1 MNNKVFVKILV
12 PEIDKEF
19 DVYLPISKKIGN
31 IINLLTKAICEITN
45 NEIEITNTNRL
56 YNAKTKELYESDVTL
71 FNTNIR
77 NGTKLV
83 LIQAN

>member
-31 IINLLTKAICEITN
+31 IINLLTQAISEITN
-45 NEIEITNTNRL
+45 NEIEISNNNRL
-56 YNAKTKELYESDVTL
+56 YNIKTNELYESNVTL
-71 FNTNIR
+71 FSTNIR

-83 LIQAN
+83 LIQSN